1 MAETLRNPTYLLLR
15 SSMRVA
21 ALVVTLLVVAGFFLP
36 SDYIIRRSQSVTPDQ
51 IESIVQVWVDDSLW
65 HQWMPL
71 PEGSSVRATA
81 LQDRFEVLDGA
92 GAIRQSIQVVDLSH
106 DEFHFIVQ
114 PASDSSS
121 IDNKL
126 FLDARGDTLELVW
139 EIRGELSVGFLGP
152 YLALVADSIAGD
164 NLVKG
169 LSVLVTQDWRG

>member
-1 MAETLRNPTYLLLR
+1 
-15 SSMRVA
+15 MRVA

-36 SDYIIRRSQSVTPDQ
+36 SDYVIRRSQLISSDQ
-51 IESIVQVWVDDSLW
+51 MQSIGLAWQDARLW
-65 HQWMPL
+65 HRWMPL

-92 GAIRQSIQVVDLSH
+92 DVIRQTIQIVDRAS
-106 DEFHFIVQ
+106 DGFHFIVQ
-114 PASDSSS
+114 PVADSSP

-126 FLDARGDTLELVW
+126 FLDAKGDALELVW

-169 LSVLVTQDWRG
+169 LSVLSKLD